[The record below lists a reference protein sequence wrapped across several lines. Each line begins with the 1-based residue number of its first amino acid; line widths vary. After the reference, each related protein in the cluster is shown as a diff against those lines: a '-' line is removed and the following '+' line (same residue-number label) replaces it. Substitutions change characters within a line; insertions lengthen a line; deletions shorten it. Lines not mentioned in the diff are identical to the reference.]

1 MSVVSLALAPG
12 AVIDNLRID
21 RVLGQGAFAIT
32 YLVTDQVLNKS
43 FALKEYLP
51 RELVSR
57 SEDGVLAPGNAEVSS
72 QYSTGLSYFLTEG
85 RTVAQLEHANIVKV
99 FRCFEANGT
108 AYLLMPWYRGEALH
122 KLLKRS
128 GTFTSEEALAL
139 SRPLLNALEYIHGQ
153 GLIHQDIK
161 PANIYI
167 TENGQPILLDF
178 GAAGQRLDAGTSTRW
193 KLGSEGYAALEQ
205 SEEAGNIGPWTDIY
219 GLSATLYR
227 CISGQIPVAAVQR
240 KRALGEGE
248 PDPLPA
254 IENLVPGQQFSGILG
269 AIGRGLALDPVAR
282 PQSIQA
288 WRSAFSQGKHGAGVT
303 ANPLAPGI
311 EQEGREWLPIILLS
325 LFSIILAGAVIYLF
339 TGGDPDPDQLGGDP
353 DASSSEPAQPSD
365 HMKYSSPDE
374 TARWLAALEVDTPYA
389 YQLFMQDFTDSI
401 HQEQAEIH
409 LERLDHQAWGYARE
423 QNSVAAV
430 AAYMDTFLSG
440 QHEAEARVL
449 MVAFRDAEDA
459 AQQELMERQRQDDEA
474 WKKARTER
482 SMTSINEYLSAWPGG
497 LHDDEART
505 LRRQIEDEVNDNRA
519 YAAAGKLNTIEAYE
533 SYVKAFPKG
542 RNVARALEVIDDLTL
557 RPGKTFRDCTDCPSM
572 VVVPAGSFWQGSEED
587 APLALKMETP
597 KRMITIAEPFAVGI
611 FEITMEQWDQ
621 CVSDGACA
629 TQPPDNGWGRGA
641 RPVIMVSWNDAQEF
655 VSWLNSKTGQ
665 AYSLPSESQ
674 WEYLA
679 RGGEES
685 DWLGGSP
692 ALVCDFGNIAGGESG
707 FRWQHEECS
716 DQAAIETL
724 PVGSFKPNAFGVYDV
739 VGNVAEWT
747 LDCMN
752 LSYLDAPGD
761 GSAWGRGICSSR
773 ITRGG
778 SWFTGSREVRLPAR
792 FNLKNGDRN
801 DFTGFRVVR
810 KVEPL

>member
-1 MSVVSLALAPG
+1 MSAESLALAPG
-12 AVIDNLRID
+12 SVVDNLRID
-21 RVLGQGAFAIT
+21 RVLGQGAFGIT

-51 RELVSR
+51 QELVSR
-57 SEDGVLAPGNAEVSS
+57 SEDGVLQPGKDGLSS
-72 QYSTGLSYFLTEG
+72 QYSTGLSHFLTEG
-85 RTVAQLEHANIVKV
+85 RTIAQLEHANIVKV

-122 KLLKRS
+122 TLLKRS
-128 GTFTSEEALAL
+128 GTFSSEEARAL
-139 SRPLLNALEYIHGQ
+139 SRPLLNALEYIHGK

-178 GAAGQRLDAGTSTRW
+178 GAAGQRLEAGTATRW

-205 SEEAGNIGPWTDIY
+205 SEADGSIGPWTDIY
-219 GLSATLYR
+219 GLAATLYR
-227 CISGQIPVAAVQR
+227 CICGQIPVAAVQR
-240 KRALGEGE
+240 QRTLDEGE
-248 PDPLPA
+248 PDPLQA
-254 IENLVPGQQFSGILG
+254 IESLVPGQQFSGILD
-269 AIGRGLALDPVAR
+269 AIGRGLALEPAAR
-282 PQSIQA
+282 PQSIEA
-288 WRSAFSQGKHGAGVT
+288 WRPAFTQGKQGQGVSAG
-303 ANPLAPGI
+303 PLSSAI
-311 EQEGREWLPIILLS
+311 EQEGREWLPIVLVSAFSVILL
-325 LFSIILAGAVIYLF
+325 GAVIYLF
-339 TGGDPDPDQLGGDP
+339 TGGEPDTDGSGDGTSV
-353 DASSSEPAQPSD
+353 SSSEPAEPSD
-365 HMKYSSPDE
+365 HIRYGSPDE
-374 TARWLAALEVDTPYA
+374 TARWLAALEVDTPYG

-409 LERLDHQAWGYARE
+409 LERLDHQAWGYARV
-423 QNSVAAV
+423 QNTVPAV

-440 QHEAEARVL
+440 QHEAEARIL
-449 MVAFRDAEDA
+449 MDGFRLA
-459 AQQELMERQRQDDEA
+459 ADSEQRELMERERQDDEA

-482 SMTSINEYLSAWPGG
+482 SISSINEYLSAWPGG
-497 LHDDEART
+497 LHDEEART
-505 LRRQIEDEVNDNRA
+505 LRRQVEDEINDNRA
-519 YAAAGKLNTIEAYE
+519 FEAAGKLNTIEAYE

-542 RNVARALEVIDDLTL
+542 RNVARALEVVDDLTL
-557 RPGKTFRDCTDCPSM
+557 RPGKTFQDCADCPSM
-572 VVVPAGSFWQGSEED
+572 VVVPAGSFWQGSEEA

-597 KRMITIAEPFAVGI
+597 RRMVTFAEPFAVGV
-611 FEITMEQWDQ
+611 FEITMGQWDQ
-621 CVSDGACA
+621 CVSDGACS
-629 TQPPDNGWGRGA
+629 TRPPDNGWGRGA

-655 VSWLNSKTGQ
+655 VSWLNKKTGQ
-665 AYSLPSESQ
+665 SYSLPSESQ
-674 WEYLA
+674 WEYVA
-679 RGGEES
+679 RAGEES

-692 ALVCDFGNIAGGESG
+692 AHVCEFGNIAGGESG

-724 PVGSFKPNAFGVYDV
+724 PVGSFKANAFGVYDV

-773 ITRGG
+773 MTRGG

-810 KVEPL
+810 RVEAL

>member
-1 MSVVSLALAPG
+1 MSVVSLALSPG

-21 RVLGQGAFAIT
+21 RVLGQGAFGIT

-51 RELVSR
+51 RDLVSR
-57 SEDGVLAPGNAEVSS
+57 SEGGALQPINAGLSS
-72 QYSTGLSYFLTEG
+72 QYSTGLSHFLAEG
-85 RTVAQLEHANIVKV
+85 RTVAQLEHSNIVKV

-108 AYLLMPWYRGEALH
+108 AYLLMPYYRGEALH

-128 GTFTSEEALAL
+128 GTFTSDEAEAL
-139 SRPLLNALEYIHGQ
+139 SRPLLDALAYIHGK

-205 SEEAGNIGPWTDIY
+205 SEAAGSIGPWTDIY
-219 GLSATLYR
+219 GLAATLYR
-227 CISGQIPVAAVQR
+227 CICGQIPVAAVQR
-240 KRALGEGE
+240 QRALSEGE
-248 PDPLPA
+248 TDPLQA
-254 IENLVPGQQFSGILG
+254 IESLVPRQQFSGILD
-269 AIGRGLALDPVAR
+269 AVGRGLALDPASR
-282 PQSIQA
+282 PQDIAA
-288 WRSAFSQGKHGAGVT
+288 WRSAFSQGKQGKGVT
-303 ANPLAPGI
+303 ADPLASEI

-325 LFSIILAGAVIYLF
+325 AFSIILLGAVIYLF
-339 TGGDPDPDQLGGDP
+339 SGGTPDSGAPGNG
-353 DASSSEPAQPSD
+353 SSVSSTVPVQPSD
-365 HMKYSSPDE
+365 HMQYGSPDE
-374 TARWLAALEVDTPYA
+374 TARWLAALDVDTAYG
-389 YQLFMQDFTDSI
+389 YQLFMQDFPGSI

-409 LERLDHQAWGYARE
+409 LERLDHQAWGYARQ
-423 QNSVAAV
+423 QNTVAAV

-440 QHEAEARVL
+440 QHEAEARIL
-449 MVAFRDAEDA
+449 MVAFRNAEDA
-459 AQQELMERQRQDDEA
+459 AQRELMEREQQDDED
-474 WKKARTER
+474 WKKARAER
-482 SMTSINEYLSAWPGG
+482 SITSVNEYLSAWPGG

-505 LRRQIEDEVNDNRA
+505 LRRQIESEVNDSRA
-519 YAAAGKLNTIEAYE
+519 FEAAGKLNTIDAYE
-533 SYVKAFPKG
+533 SYVNSFPRG
-542 RNVARALEVIDDLTL
+542 RHVARALEVIDDLTL

-572 VVVPAGSFWQGSEED
+572 VVVPAGSFWQGSEEA
-587 APLALKMETP
+587 APLSLKMETP
-597 KRMITIAEPFAVGI
+597 KRMVTFAEPFAVSI
-611 FEITMEQWDQ
+611 FEVTMDQWDQ
-621 CVSDGACA
+621 CVSDGACS
-629 TQPPDNGWGRGA
+629 TRPPDNGWGRGA

-655 VSWLNSKTGQ
+655 ISWLSNKTGQ
-665 AYSLPSESQ
+665 SYSLPSESQ

-679 RGGEES
+679 RAGEES
-685 DWLGGSP
+685 DWLGGNP
-692 ALVCDFGNIAGGESG
+692 ARVCEFGNIAGGESG

-724 PVGSFKPNAFGVYDV
+724 PVGSFKANAFGVYDV

-773 ITRGG
+773 MTRGG

-810 KVEPL
+810 RVEAL

>member
-21 RVLGQGAFAIT
+21 RILGQGAFGIT

-51 RELVSR
+51 SELVSR
-57 SEDGVLAPGNAEVSS
+57 SEDGVLQPINAGVSS
-72 QYSTGLSYFLTEG
+72 HFSTGLSHFLTEG

-139 SRPLLNALEYIHGQ
+139 SRPLLNALEYIHGK

-178 GAAGQRLDAGTSTRW
+178 GAAGQRLDAGASTRW

-205 SEEAGNIGPWTDIY
+205 SEAAGSIGPWTDIY
-219 GLSATLYR
+219 GLAATLYR
-227 CISGQIPVAAVQR
+227 CICGQIPVATVQR
-240 KRALGEGE
+240 QGALGDGE
-248 PDPLPA
+248 PDPLPPIA
-254 IENLVPGQQFSGILG
+254 SLVPGQEYSGILD
-269 AIGRGLALDPVAR
+269 AVGRGLALEPLAR

-288 WRSAFSQGKHGAGVT
+288 WRPAFKQGIGAT
-303 ANPLAPGI
+303 AEPLAPGI
-311 EQEGREWLPIILLS
+311 KQEGREWLPIILLS
-325 LFSIILAGAVIYLF
+325 IFSIILAGAVIYLF
-339 TGGDPDPDQLGGDP
+339 TGGDPDPDQLANDP
-353 DASSSEPAQPSD
+353 AASSSEPAQPSD

-374 TARWLAALEVDTPYA
+374 TARWLAALEVDSPYG
-389 YQLFMQDFTDSI
+389 YQLFMQDFQDSI
-401 HQEQAEIH
+401 HREQAEIH
-409 LERLDHQAWGYARE
+409 LERLDHQAWGYAHE
-423 QNSVAAV
+423 QNTVAAV
-430 AAYMDTFLSG
+430 AAYLDTFLSG

-449 MVAFRDAEDA
+449 MVEYRLAEEA
-459 AQQELMERQRQDDEA
+459 AQRELMEQQQQDDEA
-474 WKKARTER
+474 WKNARTER

-497 LHDDEART
+497 LHDDEARA

-519 YAAAGKLNTIEAYE
+519 FEAAGKLNTIEAYE
-533 SYVKAFPKG
+533 SYVNAFPKG
-542 RNVARALEVIDDLTL
+542 RNVTRALEVIDDLTL

-597 KRMITIAEPFAVGI
+597 KRMVTIAEPFAVSI
-611 FEITMEQWDQ
+611 FEVTMEQWDQ
-621 CVSDGACA
+621 CISDGACS
-629 TQPPDNGWGRGA
+629 TRPPDNGWGRGS

-655 VSWLNSKTGQ
+655 VSWLSNKTGQ
-665 AYSLPSESQ
+665 SYSLPSESQ
-674 WEYLA
+674 WEYVA
-679 RGGEES
+679 RAGEES
-685 DWLGGSP
+685 DWLGSSP
-692 ALVCDFGNIAGGESG
+692 ARVCEFGNIAGGESG

-773 ITRGG
+773 MTRGG

-810 KVEPL
+810 RVEAL